1 MPTPDPT
8 KTITLV
14 TGANKGIGLET
25 ARQLA
30 RDHGHTVLLGA
41 RDRTRGEEAAAKL
54 RADGLDVTFLALDPT
69 DDASVQAAAKEVEAR
84 FGRLDVLINNA
95 GTGVKADYSAK
106 PSESPISAYEETFA
120 VNVFG
125 VARVTEAFWTLLERS
140 AGARLVNVSSGL
152 GSLALH
158 ADFAHGPFNDLK
170 PIAYDSSK
178 AAVNMMT
185 VHYAHQWKDTPHR
198 ANTIHP
204 GSVKTDL
211 NEHGELTVEEGAKT
225 SVELATIG
233 PDGPNGTFSHL
244 GQPLPW

>member
-1 MPTPDPT
+1 MPNANQ
-8 KTITLV
+8 KITLV

-25 ARQLA
+25 VRQLA

-54 RADGLDVTFLALDPT
+54 RADGLDVQFLALDPT
-69 DDASVQAAAKEVEAR
+69 DEASVTAAAKEVATR
-84 FGRLDVLINNA
+84 FGRLDVLVNNA
-95 GTGVKADYSAK
+95 GTGVKADYGSQ
-106 PSESPISAYEETFA
+106 PSDSPLAAFEETYA
-120 VNVFG
+120 INVFG
-125 VARVTEAFWTLLERS
+125 LARVTQAFWPLLEKS

-185 VHYAHQWKDTPHR
+185 VHYAHQWQNTPHR

-233 PDGPNGTFSHL
+233 SDGPNGTFSHL